1 MNTVKHQATVKTTR
15 SYLNKKSVLI
25 GFLLLANLI
34 GFVVARNYFHKNAC
48 MSCGIPTET
57 TEETGQQ
64 VRDGSTVM
72 FSWAFTLLEMMRP
85 GNQVR

>member
-1 MNTVKHQATVKTTR
+1 MNIVKHLKIVKTVR
-15 SYLNKKSVLI
+15 PFINKKAVLI

-48 MSCGIPTET
+48 MSCSIPKEAP
-57 TEETGQQ
+57 EESGQQ
-64 VRDGSTVM
+64 VNQGSAVM